1 MINLSSEIWGTIK
14 YNIVNKTFAMINKN
28 LKATNLLAVEALS
41 FPNKVNK
48 KGFGFLSL
56 IKSSFYDF

>member
-1 MINLSSEIWGTIK
+1 
-14 YNIVNKTFAMINKN
+14 MINKN